1 MLIKCV
7 IKITQS
13 FKTAYDFFL
22 IVLFIL
28 LDFNQELNY

>member
-1 MLIKCV
+1 MLIECV

-13 FKTAYDFFL
+13 FKTAHDFFL